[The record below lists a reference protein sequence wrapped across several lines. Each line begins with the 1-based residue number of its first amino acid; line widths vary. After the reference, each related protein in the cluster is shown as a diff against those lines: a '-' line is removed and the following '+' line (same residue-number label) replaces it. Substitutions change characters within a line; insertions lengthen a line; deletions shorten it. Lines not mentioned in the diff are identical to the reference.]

1 MSPRF
6 PPDSPT
12 LNACQL
18 VPAVGSHQFLDIL
31 SHVLGGSLKIHLSKK
46 GAYCSWRELFPS
58 PPGIIYVYKLF
69 NVILFDFWPWKQG
82 DQLLPMEWP
91 LICVISISVKQTNIQ
106 QVSQGYLVEN
116 PWSQVSNSFLSNHEY
131 DYICILPA
139 TQKSLGAKNL
149 TPIIPATNKSTLNT
163 WTFHSFWESHF
174 VWSEVIDLSVLMFK
188 KTTGQ
193 KYL

>member
-18 VPAVGSHQFLDIL
+18 VPAVGSHQFLDIF

-91 LICVISISVKQTNIQ
+91 FDLCDQHFGQTNKYPTSVTRIFGRKPMTPSIKFIPFKSWVWLYMYFTSHSKIIGGKKLDSNYSSNQ
-106 QVSQGYLVEN
+106 QVNVKHL
-116 PWSQVSNSFLSNHEY
+116 
-131 DYICILPA
+131 D
-139 TQKSLGAKNL
+139 
-149 TPIIPATNKSTLNT
+149 IP
-163 WTFHSFWESHF
+163 
-174 VWSEVIDLSVLMFK
+174 
-188 KTTGQ
+188 
-193 KYL
+193 